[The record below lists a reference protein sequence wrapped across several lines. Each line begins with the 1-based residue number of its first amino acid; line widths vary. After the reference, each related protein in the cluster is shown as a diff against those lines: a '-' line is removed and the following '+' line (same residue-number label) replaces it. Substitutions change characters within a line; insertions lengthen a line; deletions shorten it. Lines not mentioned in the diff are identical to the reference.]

1 MAEVKHVKKPRKK
14 TTQKT
19 KARGTVNKKLDILT
33 PFQESIE
40 KEPVKNNKKQKK
52 TSSFGIYRKIAIS
65 FLVLTIAL
73 VVLVFYFSF
82 AKVSIVLIPNQ
93 ERISD
98 SIKFDIYDQSQE
110 KLASTKDIIGSIK
123 QIEVSLAKEFQATG
137 REVLGEEVVGT
148 VKIINTYNKNQPLV
162 ATTRL
167 LSSDGRLFRIKNTV
181 NIPAGGEVEVEVYAD
196 EPSPEMAVASDRFT
210 IPGLWAGLQDKIYG
224 QSETK
229 MVYSEKAKITIQQ
242 KDIDSAVKDLKASL
256 LAKTKN
262 DIGDAYKNY
271 GQALYEIDNNS
282 IIQEL
287 DGKVGEEK
295 PSFNLKMTTKVI
307 VVAFGNEDVI
317 EKANQK
323 LVLALPDDK
332 EIIDLTADDIV
343 YDLLSYDTKNL
354 TANIKADIMA
364 KMILKDEAGVVS
376 RANLVGL
383 TEAQLNE
390 YLSSLPE
397 IAGFEIKFFPSF
409 VQKVPSLVDRIKV
422 EIKK

>member
-1 MAEVKHVKKPRKK
+1 MAEVKQAKKPRNK
-14 TTQKT
+14 TTWKT
-19 KARGTVNKKLDILT
+19 KAKVIVNKKLDILT

-40 KEPVKNNKKQKK
+40 KEPVKNNNKQKK

-110 KLASTKDIIGSIK
+110 KLASKKDVIGSIK
-123 QIEVSLAKEFQATG
+123 QVEVSLAKEFQATG

-148 VKIINTYNKNQPLV
+148 VKITNTYNKNQPLV

-167 LSSDGRLFRIKNTV
+167 LSSDGKLFRLKNTV

-196 EPSPEMAVASDRFT
+196 EPSPEMAIEPGRFT

-224 QSETK
+224 QSEIK
-229 MVYSEKAKITIQQ
+229 MTYSEKAKITIQQ

-282 IIQEL
+282 ITQEL

-295 PSFNLKMTTKVI
+295 SSFNLKMTTKVI
-307 VVAFGNEDVI
+307 VVAFGNENVI

-323 LVLALPDDK
+323 LALALPDDK
-332 EIIDLTADDIV
+332 EIIDLIADDIT

-390 YLSSLPE
+390 YLNSLPE

-409 VQKVPSLVDRIKV
+409 VQKVPNLVDRIKV